1 MQRIS
6 VQYAAVPV
14 PTLGPGD
21 LGIVS
26 AACCLP
32 ARECFWCLA
41 ALVLPDFAAF
51 FRIMTD
57 DGALV

>member
-26 AACCLP
+26 AACRLGSVFGVSLLLFYP
-32 ARECFWCLA
+32 ILLLFLEL
-41 ALVLPDFAAF
+41 
-51 FRIMTD
+51 
-57 DGALV
+57 